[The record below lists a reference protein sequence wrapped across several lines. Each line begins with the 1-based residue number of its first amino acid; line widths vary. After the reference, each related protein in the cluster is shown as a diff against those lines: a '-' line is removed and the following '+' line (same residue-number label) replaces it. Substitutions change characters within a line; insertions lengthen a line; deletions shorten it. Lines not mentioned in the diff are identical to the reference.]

1 MSRRTAIL
9 VAAQIFGPS
18 IIGVLLLTAI
28 SVNSRIA
35 ISQNGLTNEL
45 VYYANVDGYNIE
57 SNHPWSSFRDLD
69 GIFLRVSRQGLRQ
82 ESEKVRNTLGVSWIF
97 VDEGFGVMWTT
108 GFASVKTEV
117 PTMIVYYWTSSP
129 SDSPTAPD
137 PNPSIGTV

>member
-28 SVNSRIA
+28 SVDARIA
-35 ISQNGLTNEL
+35 ISQRGLTNEL
-45 VYYANVDGYNIE
+45 VYYANADGYSIQ

-69 GIFLRVSRQGLRQ
+69 GIFLQVSRQGLRD
-82 ESEKVRNTLGVSWIF
+82 ESEKVLNTVGITWIF
-97 VDEGFGVMWTT
+97 VDEGSGVMWTT
-108 GFASVKTEV
+108 GFARIKTEV
-117 PTMIVYYWTSSP
+117 PTMIVYYWTTSP
-129 SDSPTAPD
+129 SDSPTTSD